1 MQPHI
6 LLVNIR
12 ADLVRSLETQLSEQG
27 YHISQ
32 LEDIPDP
39 VLVQQL
45 RPDLLV
51 MGLPEDSNPN
61 LAPCRRL
68 SLSLNQIPIMLLGK
82 DNHSDRIASLNV
94 CANDYLLVPFSMEE
108 FMARV
113 RAKLRRISWK
123 KTDELFILANLRVDA
138 RVREVR
144 YGERTIGLTAKE
156 FDLLRYLIAHPR
168 QVMTVQQILDEI
180 WPDSVLSDSRNI
192 VQVYVRSLRRKL
204 GNAADLLQT
213 VRGVGYVLRD
223 PAIPSAAQ
231 G

>member
-6 LLVNIR
+6 LLINIR
-12 ADLVRSLETQLSEQG
+12 ADLVRSLDTQLSAQG
-27 YHISQ
+27 YRVSQ
-32 LEDIPDP
+32 LEDIPAP
-39 VLVQQL
+39 AVVQQL

-51 MGLPEDSNPN
+51 MVLPEDNNPN

-94 CANDYLLVPFSMEE
+94 CANDYLPMPFAMEE

-123 KTDELFILANLRVDA
+123 KTDELFILANLHVDA

-144 YGERTIGLTAKE
+144 YGEHAIDLTAKE

-192 VQVYVRSLRRKL
+192 VQVYVGSLRRKL

-213 VRGVGYVLRD
+213 VRGVGYVLKD
-223 PAIPSAAQ
+223 PATVQ

>member
-6 LLVNIR
+6 LLIHIR
-12 ADLVRSLETQLSEQG
+12 ADLVQSLDTQLSEQG
-27 YHISQ
+27 YRVSQ

-39 VLVQQL
+39 ALVQQL
-45 RPDLLV
+45 RPDLLI
-51 MGLPEDSNPN
+51 MGLPEDNNPN

-82 DNHSDRIASLNV
+82 DNHSDRISSLNV
-94 CANDYLLVPFSMEE
+94 CANDYLPMPFSMEE

-113 RAKLRRISWK
+113 RAKLRRISWG

-144 YGERTIGLTAKE
+144 YDEHVIGLTAKE
-156 FDLLRYLIAHPR
+156 FDLLRYLISHPR